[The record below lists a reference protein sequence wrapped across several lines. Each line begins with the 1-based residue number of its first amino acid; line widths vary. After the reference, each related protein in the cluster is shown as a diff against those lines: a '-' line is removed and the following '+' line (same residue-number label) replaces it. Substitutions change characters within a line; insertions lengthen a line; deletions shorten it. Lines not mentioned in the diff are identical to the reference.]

1 MECYDSSLPI
11 NVMDGTCSQIWVGIS
26 AKYPGKFYRNIQIL
40 ISAGLH
46 LRWRDNSIGQ
56 SEGLDN
62 DMIWSMWNE
71 SAARLPCYV

>member
-1 MECYDSSLPI
+1 MI
-11 NVMDGTCSQIWVGIS
+11 DGTCSQIWVGIS

-40 ISAGLH
+40 ISAGPH

-62 DMIWSMWNE
+62 DMIGGNE
-71 SAARLPCYV
+71 SAAQLPCYVR